1 MTNESTIYIV
11 DDDEAVRESLQWMIE
26 SEGYSTEA
34 YASADEFL
42 AAFDQ
47 DRHGC
52 LLLDVRMPGKG
63 GLDLQ
68 QELADRN
75 AIIPI
80 IFITAHGTVP
90 TAVRA
95 LKSGAV
101 DFVMKPFNNVALLDR
116 IRDTLETDKR
126 TRERQK
132 SNDVI
137 DERLSRLTPR
147 EQEVMEMVIDGKS
160 NKKIA
165 AELDVSTKTVEAHRA
180 KVMLKMQAGSVAEL
194 TRMVLQR
201 SGSAR

>member
-1 MTNESTIYIV
+1 MTNEATIYIV

-26 SEGYSTEA
+26 SEGYSTET

-52 LLLDVRMPGKG
+52 LLLDVRMPGKS

-101 DFVMKPFNNVALLDR
+101 DFVMKPFNNEALLDR
-116 IRDTLETDKR
+116 IRTTLDSDR
-126 TRERQK
+126 HNREQQK
-132 SNDVI
+132 SNEVI

-201 SGSAR
+201 SSSVR